1 MYWRGSSITC
11 LQFASPLPSQAQII
25 AVLLH
30 VLKNLNYLIN
40 RYTELLLCAG
50 EPEVPHIGGL
60 DLVDA
65 HYLWL
70 TAAKFEE

>member
-1 MYWRGSSITC
+1 MLERLKYYLLIVRISI
-11 LQFASPLPSQAQII
+11 AKPSTNYCCFI
-25 AVLLH
+25 H
-30 VLKNLNYLIN
+30 VLKNLNYLVN

-50 EPEVPHIGGL
+50 EPKVPHIGGL